1 MFKRLLKHE
10 LKNIVHDKMYLFLA
24 IFPIIMSII
33 AYFLIPYLKEQSSEV
48 ASNIVV
54 LVFISLNGFMFGA
67 ITAFTL
73 LDDSDDK
80 VLLSLKITPISVKY
94 YVLLKLV
101 ISYILG
107 IFATIILLLVTNF
120 IETSNVR
127 DMIFIIILAPLQG
140 PIFALLINSLA
151 TNKVEGFVIMKLSG
165 IILMIPIAAIF
176 LTKWTELLLGL
187 IPGFWVARI
196 ISMQLIDQDY
206 FLGFTT
212 VYFLLGLLVHLII
225 GYLLFKLYQ
234 KKVNI

>member
-10 LKNIVHDKMYLFLA
+10 LKNITKDKMYLFLA
-24 IFPIIMSII
+24 VFPIIMAVI
-33 AYFLIPYLKEQSSEV
+33 AYFLIPYLKEQSTDV
-48 ASNIVV
+48 AANIVV
-54 LVFISLNGFMFGA
+54 LVFILLNGFMFGA

-80 VLLSLKITPISVKY
+80 VLLSLRITPISVKY
-94 YVLLKLV
+94 YVLLKLI
-101 ISYILG
+101 ISYIFG

-120 IETSNVR
+120 IETSNVL
-127 DMIFIIILAPLQG
+127 DMIYIIILAPLQG

-165 IILMIPIAAIF
+165 IILMIPIAALF
-176 LTKWTELLLGL
+176 LTKWTELLLGV
-187 IPGFWVARI
+187 IPGFWVSRI
-196 ISMQLIDQDY
+196 ISMQLINQDY
-206 FLGFTT
+206 FLGSTT
-212 VYFLLGLLVHLII
+212 IYFFLGLIVHLVI

>member
-10 LKNIVHDKMYLFLA
+10 LKNITKDKMYLFLA
-24 IFPIIMSII
+24 VFPIIMAVI
-33 AYFLIPYLKEQSSEV
+33 AYFLIPYLKEQSTDV
-48 ASNIVV
+48 AANIVV
-54 LVFISLNGFMFGA
+54 LVFILLNGFMFGA

-80 VLLSLKITPISVKY
+80 VLLSLRITPISVKY
-94 YVLLKLV
+94 YVLLKLI
-101 ISYILG
+101 ISYIFG

-120 IETSNVR
+120 IETSNVL
-127 DMIFIIILAPLQG
+127 DMIYIIILAPLQG

-165 IILMIPIAAIF
+165 IILMIPIAALF
-176 LTKWTELLLGL
+176 LTKWTELLLGV
-187 IPGFWVARI
+187 IPGFWVSRI
-196 ISMQLIDQDY
+196 ISMQLINQDY
-206 FLGFTT
+206 FLGSTT
-212 VYFLLGLLVHLII
+212 IYFFFGLIVHLVI

>member
-1 MFKRLLKHE
+1 M
-10 LKNIVHDKMYLFLA
+10 
-24 IFPIIMSII
+24 MSII
-33 AYFLIPYLKEQSSEV
+33 AYFLIPYLKEQSTEV
-48 ASNIVV
+48 AANIVV

-80 VLLSLKITPISVKY
+80 VLLSLRITPISVKY
-94 YVLLKLV
+94 YVLLKLI

-107 IFATIILLLVTNF
+107 IFATIILLVVTNF
-120 IETSNVR
+120 IDVSNLR
-127 DMIFIIILAPLQG
+127 DMIYIIILAPLQG

-196 ISMQLIDQDY
+196 ISMQLIDQNY
-206 FLGFTT
+206 FLGSTT
-212 VYFLLGLLVHLII
+212 IYFLLGICVHIII
-225 GYLLFKLYQ
+225 GLLLFKTYQ